1 MKQDHKNIKQ
11 MKNIFNHFK
20 LWALAGLIATVIAS
34 CKPHAMCGDANTEKP
49 EILSKRYRKALSE
62 RDSLCNL
69 SKRQLDQISGLTRNL
84 EMLNK
89 EYEDLKSTSGSTV
102 ASLSDDLNKKKM
114 ELEKK
119 EQDLKEKEAKLK
131 DLQGI
136 INRQDS
142 IMSALTSTVKKALLG
157 FNPDE
162 LTVYMKDGKVY
173 VSMSDKLLFKSGSP
187 DVETKGKEALKK
199 LAEVLNKNT
208 DVSIAI
214 EGHTDNVPIKT
225 AIFKDN
231 WDLSAARA
239 TNVVRLLT
247 DEYGMDAR
255 RLTAAGK
262 GEYSPV
268 ADNATPEGKAKNRR
282 TEIVLSPKL
291 DELLKAISYK

>member
-1 MKQDHKNIKQ
+1 MKKYTSLYLK
-11 MKNIFNHFK
+11 K
-20 LWALAGLIATVIAS
+20 ALTILFFPIALIS
-34 CKPHAMCGDANTEKP
+34 CKPHAMCGDASAKKP
-49 EILSKRYRKALSE
+49 EILSKRYRAALSE

-69 SKRQLDQISGLTRNL
+69 SKQKIEEVAALNQNL
-84 EMLNK
+84 SALHKDYDN
-89 EYEDLKSTSGSTV
+89 LKASSGSTV
-102 ASLSDDLNKKKM
+102 ASLSDDLKNKQA

-119 EQDLKEKEAKLK
+119 ENALKEKEAKLK

-142 IMSALTSTVKKALLG
+142 IMSALTNTVKKALLG

-162 LTVYMKDGKVY
+162 LTVSMRDGKVY

-187 DVETKGKEALKK
+187 DVEAKGKEALKK
-199 LAEVLNKNT
+199 LAEVLNKNS

-225 AIFKDN
+225 AQFKDN
-231 WDLSAARA
+231 WDLSTARA

-247 DEYGMDAR
+247 DEYGMDAK
-255 RLTAAGK
+255 RLTAAGR
-262 GEYSPV
+262 GEFSPI
-268 ADNATPEGKAKNRR
+268 ADNSTPEGKAKNRR

-291 DELLKAISYK
+291 DELMKAISYK

>member
-1 MKQDHKNIKQ
+1 MKTTLSGSLSILLP
-11 MKNIFNHFK
+11 I
-20 LWALAGLIATVIAS
+20 ALLSFVYS
-34 CKPHAMCGDANTEKP
+34 CKSHVPCGDTSSKHP
-49 EILSKRYRKALSE
+49 EVMSKRYKAALHE
-62 RDSLCNL
+62 RDSLCSL
-69 SKRQLDQISGLTRNL
+69 SKEKITELSEKNQSLQNL
-84 EMLNK
+84 QK
-89 EYEDLKSTSGSTV
+89 EYENLKSSSGNTV
-102 ASLSDDLNKKKM
+102 ASLNDNLKRKQE

-119 EQDLKEKEAKLK
+119 ENDLKEKEARLK

-142 IMSALTSTVKKALLG
+142 IMSALTNTVKKALLG
-157 FNPDE
+157 FNADE
-162 LTVYMKDGKVY
+162 LSVYMKDGKVY

-187 DVETKGKEALKK
+187 DVESKGKEALKK

-214 EGHTDNVPIKT
+214 EGHTDNVPIHT

-247 DEYGMDAR
+247 EEYGMDAK

-268 ADNATPEGKAKNRR
+268 ADNSTPEGKAKNRR

-291 DELLKAISYK
+291 DELLKAISFK

>member
-1 MKQDHKNIKQ
+1 
-11 MKNIFNHFK
+11 MKNGIFN
-20 LWALAGLIATVIAS
+20 LLLIAGILSAGLSS
-34 CKPHAMCGDANTEKP
+34 CKPHAMCGDTSAKKP
-49 EILSKRYRKALSE
+49 TVLSKRYRKALTE
-62 RDSLCNL
+62 RDSLCSL
-69 SKRQLDQISGLTRNL
+69 SKQKIAELAAANQSLEGLH
-84 EMLNK
+84 K
-89 EYEDLKSTSGSTV
+89 EYDNLKASSGNTV
-102 ASLSDDLNKKKM
+102 ASLSDDLKNKQY

-119 EQDLKEKEAKLK
+119 EKDLKEKEAKLR

-142 IMSALTSTVKKALLG
+142 IMSALTNTVKKALLG

-187 DVETKGKEALKK
+187 DVEAKGKEALKK
-199 LAEVLNKNT
+199 LAEVLNKNS

-214 EGHTDNVPIKT
+214 EGHTDNVPIRT
-225 AIFKDN
+225 AMFKDN

-255 RLTAAGK
+255 KLTAAGK
-262 GEYSPV
+262 GEFSPV
-268 ADNATPEGKAKNRR
+268 ADNSTAEGKAKNRR

-291 DELLKAISYK
+291 DELLKAISFK

>member
-1 MKQDHKNIKQ
+1 MKHL
-11 MKNIFNHFK
+11 K
-20 LWALAGLIATVIAS
+20 LSFFIAGIAALSLTS
-34 CKPHAMCGDANTEKP
+34 CKPHVMCGDTASEKP
-49 EILSKRYRKALSE
+49 SVISKRYRKALAE
-62 RDSLCNL
+62 RDSLCSL
-69 SKRQLDQISGLTRNL
+69 SKQQITELGSLNQNIEGLK
-84 EMLNK
+84 K
-89 EYEDLKSTSGSTV
+89 EYENLKSSSGNTVANLSGDLK
-102 ASLSDDLNKKKM
+102 NKQS

-119 EQDLKEKEAKLK
+119 ERDLQEKEAKLK

-142 IMSALTSTVKKALLG
+142 IMNALTNTVKKALLG

-162 LTVYMKDGKVY
+162 LTVTMRDGKVY

-187 DVETKGKEALKK
+187 DVESKGKEALKK

-225 AIFKDN
+225 AQFKDN
-231 WDLSAARA
+231 WDLSTARA

-247 DEYGMDAR
+247 DEYGMDAKK
-255 RLTAAGK
+255 LTAAGK
-262 GEYSPV
+262 GEFSPI
-268 ADNATPEGKAKNRR
+268 ADNSTTEGKAKNRR

-291 DELLKAISYK
+291 DELMKAISFK